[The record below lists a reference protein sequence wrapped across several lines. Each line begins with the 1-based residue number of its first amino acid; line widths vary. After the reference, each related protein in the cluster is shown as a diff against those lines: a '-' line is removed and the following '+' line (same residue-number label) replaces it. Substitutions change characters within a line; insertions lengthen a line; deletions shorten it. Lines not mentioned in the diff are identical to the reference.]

1 MLCVAI
7 WQPAHAQVRPSV
19 PGRTSNVQLTLRS
32 NAECPSNVLL
42 LSDVVTLSGSDAII
56 QEITE
61 TPIAPAPR
69 LGQTQTLS
77 RESLAK
83 ALSLRGIPQEAI
95 RWKGAAECC
104 VLRVDGVRK
113 KADSN
118 PASNQQNSI
127 HSAEHVG
134 RGAQDFVTLAAANQ
148 PNAPTQQPANGPA
161 PGQPAID
168 RSQFVT
174 PFTTPVVV
182 TQAERISAEIISNY
196 LQTKTNSVGRWI
208 IKPNLPPEHA
218 KLLSQRGK
226 IMGVAGGQPPWEG
239 DQEFI
244 FLVKGPSGEQSIA
257 VQANVKLPE
266 MVVAANRALSKGY
279 VLKEEDLV
287 WIQMPRGSSFGAE
300 DCFSDIEKLVGKQ
313 LRRAM
318 STQQVIRLS
327 EVGPPTV
334 IHVGDVVAIEV
345 VSGQIA
351 VETLGRAVEAG
362 GIDDLIQI
370 DIMQVGNDTKKSRVH
385 ARITGERS
393 STGKMKAELFA
404 NGSQPPNAYNAN
416 ATQSNLKR

>member
-1 MLCVAI
+1 
-7 WQPAHAQVRPSV
+7 
-19 PGRTSNVQLTLRS
+19 
-32 NAECPSNVLL
+32 VLL
-42 LSDVVTLSGSDAII
+42 LSDLVTLSGSDSLIH
-56 QEITE
+56 EITE

-69 LGQTQTLS
+69 LGQKQTWS
-77 RESLAK
+77 RESIAK
-83 ALSLRGIPQEAI
+83 ALSLRGIPPEAI

-104 VLRVDGVRK
+104 VLRVEGVRQK
-113 KADSN
+113 PEPN
-118 PASNQQNSI
+118 PNATKQNSVQ
-127 HSAEHVG
+127 SAEHVG
-134 RGAQDFVTLAAANQ
+134 TGTQDFATLAAANQ
-148 PNAPTQQPANGPA
+148 SNPSSLQSTNPESPA
-161 PGQPAID
+161 QPAID
-168 RSQFVT
+168 RSLFVT

-182 TQAERISAEIISNY
+182 TQAERISSEIISNY

-226 IMGVAGGQPPWEG
+226 IKGVAGGQPPWEG
-239 DQEFI
+239 EQEFV
-244 FLVKGPSGEQSIA
+244 FLVKGPNGEQSIP

-279 VLKEEDLV
+279 VLKEEDLA

-300 DCFSDIEKLVGKQ
+300 DCFSDIERLVGKQ

-351 VETLGRAVEAG
+351 VETLGRAVESG

-404 NGSQPPNAYNAN
+404 NGSQPPSAYNAN
-416 ATQSNLKR
+416 SSQANPKR